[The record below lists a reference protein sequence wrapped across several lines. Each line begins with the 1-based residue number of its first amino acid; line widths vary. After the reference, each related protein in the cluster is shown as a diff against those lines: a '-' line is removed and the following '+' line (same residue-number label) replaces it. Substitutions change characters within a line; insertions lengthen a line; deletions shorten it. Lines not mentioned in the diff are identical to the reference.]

1 MSRTEGFLL
10 CFGVDYRTCL
20 GGHMNYPTNDQGHLT
35 IEGVDAVELAKE
47 YGTPLY
53 VYDVSHIRRTMRAFK
68 AIFEKENVPYVVSYA
83 SKAFATKA
91 IYQVAQQEGIH
102 ADIVSG
108 GELYTALKA
117 GFNPKHLSFNGN
129 NKSLEELKFALE
141 SGVGTIIVDNFLELK
156 LLSELAQEYNLVQD
170 ILLRIS
176 PGISAHTHEFISTGQ
191 QDSKFG
197 FDLLTGQAKE
207 AYDIAIAD
215 ANLNLK
221 GVHAHIGSQIFDVTG
236 FEKNAALLAETAY
249 SWGWQPNII
258 NVGGGFGIRYTNTDS
273 PLPESEYVSAIIQ
286 TLKKKSE
293 EYKWSMP
300 EIWIE
305 PGRSVVGTAGQ
316 TLYTIG
322 SRKDIPDL
330 RHYLS
335 VDGGMGDNIRP
346 ALYQADYEA
355 LLANRPNDTPKEIV
369 RVAGKYC
376 ESGDMLVLEKGLPET
391 KPGDILSVLSTG
403 AYGYA
408 MASNY
413 NRNPRPAVVFVEN
426 GHHQLVVARESYKH
440 LIALDYDYN
449 IQ

>member
-1 MSRTEGFLL
+1 MT
-10 CFGVDYRTCL
+10 
-20 GGHMNYPTNDQGHLT
+20 NYLTNELEHLT
-35 IEGVDAVELAKE
+35 IDGADAVSLAE
-47 YGTPLY
+47 TYGTPLY
-53 VYDVSHIRRTMRAFK
+53 VYDVSKIRQTMRAFK
-68 AIFEKENVPYVVSYA
+68 TLFEKENVPYVVSYA

-108 GELYTALKA
+108 GELVTAIKA
-117 GFNPKHLSFNGN
+117 GFDTKHLSFNGN
-129 NKSLEELKFALE
+129 NKSFDELTLAVEK
-141 SGVGTIIVDNFLELK
+141 GVGTIIIDNFLELK
-156 LLSELAQEYNLVQD
+156 LLSTIAQEHQIKQD

-207 AYDIAIAD
+207 AFQIAKND
-215 ANLNLK
+215 DNLNLR
-221 GVHAHIGSQIFDVTG
+221 GLHAHIGSQIFDVTG
-236 FEKNAALLAETAY
+236 FEKNAALLADTAQ
-249 SWGWQPNII
+249 SWGWQPAVI
-258 NVGGGFGIRYTNTDS
+258 NVGGGFGIRYTADDK
-273 PLPESEYVSAIIQ
+273 PLPESEYVAAIIR
-286 TLKKKSE
+286 TLKGKAASYDWK
-293 EYKWSMP
+293 MP

-305 PGRSVVGTAGQ
+305 PGRSIVGPAGQ

-322 SRKDIPDL
+322 SRKDIPDI
-330 RHYLS
+330 RHYLA

-346 ALYQADYEA
+346 ALYQAQYEA
-355 LLANRPNDTPKEIV
+355 VLANQPNAQTKEVV

-376 ESGDMLVLEKGLPET
+376 ESGDVLVWQQALPET
-391 KPGDILSVLSTG
+391 QPGDILSVLATG

-426 GHHQLVVARESYKH
+426 GKHQLVVARETYEHVMS
-440 LIALDYDYN
+440 LDKDYTLKSSTK
-449 IQ
+449 